1 MMYRRT
7 TMLLG
12 TFLAVAVSLGMG
24 ADAASPAGMTA
35 EQVIERN
42 VTARG
47 GLQAWRG
54 VQTLSMSGKL
64 EAGGNESSTYPVQG
78 VKRGGTTSQAS
89 GRANAVTFSVGVE
102 TFAQIAF
109 GNRFSRADGDPDVR
123 RYTWVEASSFPES
136 A

>member
-12 TFLAVAVSLGMG
+12 TFLAVAASLGMG
-24 ADAASPAGMTA
+24 ADGASPAGMTA

-64 EAGGNESSTYPVQG
+64 EAGGM
-78 VKRGGTTSQAS
+78 
-89 GRANAVTFSVGVE
+89 RA
-102 TFAQIAF
+102 
-109 GNRFSRADGDPDVR
+109 R
-123 RYTWVEASSFPES
+123 RIPCRE
-136 A
+136 